1 MANAGA
7 LLSAR
12 VQHEVVGDGW
22 EYAEAKYE
30 WTTAWCK
37 GMFSNVIACANC
49 GNCALNVQR
58 DLVGDDRTK
67 CYISDLSRTIFD
79 MAAVAASSCRSGT
92 ARVLRFPVAERASR
106 VLQVSGAVAAVR
118 RMQRREEDR

>member
-12 VQHEVVGDGW
+12 LQHEVVGEGW
-22 EYAEAKYE
+22 MYAEAKYE

-37 GMFSNVIACANC
+37 GMFSKVIACANC

-58 DLVGDDRTK
+58 DFHGNDHTM
-67 CYISDLSRTIFD
+67 CHITTS
-79 MAAVAASSCRSGT
+79 AAAFST
-92 ARVLRFPVAERASR
+92 
-106 VLQVSGAVAAVR
+106 
-118 RMQRREEDR
+118 